1 MGPHLESAQFADFVR
16 LCQVSV
22 HKSSQDNMKFTT
34 EYRVAAA
41 MATAA
46 MFTLAGY
53 EFIRSSST
61 VLFKNA
67 YGAENLPLVM
77 AAMPVVVFAGVAL
90 YGWILSQLG
99 PRRTLLVTSL
109 GSSLIITACYLILLT
124 GSKSITPVLFLFKE
138 LYIVL
143 LIEQYWSYINS
154 SLTTDTA
161 RRINGPITGI
171 AGIGGAVGGWMVG
184 YSAQSFGTETMVLCA
199 ALALLPAA
207 WMSNQTYRA
216 YGEPERPPNE
226 KSHGHLALSL
236 FRENP
241 VLISLIAIVLS
252 SQVLAAVLDF
262 KFQSLL
268 SLQFEGRVDE
278 ETAYQGWF
286 WGTLNTSV
294 LVLQFIV
301 APILLSIFS
310 VRLVHLML
318 PLVHLGAITMAI
330 LEPSVTTVGVAFFL
344 FKAFDYSLFRAAKEV
359 LYVPLGFDE
368 RYRAKEVID
377 VFGYRTGKGGSSV
390 VIVLLQRAGV
400 AMSNY
405 YLVIGFAMAVLWLA
419 LVFPLTSRK
428 VSNPELPDT
437 S

>member
-1 MGPHLESAQFADFVR
+1 M
-16 LCQVSV
+16 
-22 HKSSQDNMKFTT
+22 
-34 EYRVAAA
+34 
-41 MATAA
+41 
-46 MFTLAGY
+46 
-53 EFIRSSST
+53 
-61 VLFKNA
+61 
-67 YGAENLPLVM
+67 
-77 AAMPVVVFAGVAL
+77 
-90 YGWILSQLG
+90 
-99 PRRTLLVTSL
+99 
-109 GSSLIITACYLILLT
+109 
-124 GSKSITPVLFLFKE
+124 
-138 LYIVL
+138 
-143 LIEQYWSYINS
+143 
-154 SLTTDTA
+154 
-161 RRINGPITGI
+161 
-171 AGIGGAVGGWMVG
+171 
-184 YSAQSFGTETMVLCA
+184 
-199 ALALLPAA
+199 
-207 WMSNQTYRA
+207 
-216 YGEPERPPNE
+216 
-226 KSHGHLALSL
+226 
-236 FRENP
+236 
-241 VLISLIAIVLS
+241 
-252 SQVLAAVLDF
+252 LAAVLDF

-330 LEPSVTTVGVAFFL
+330 LEPSVTTAGVAFFL